1 MEKTSLKK
9 QLSQLFVAATV
20 GIVLITV
27 LTKDAVTV
35 HWVLPLDLEMYAP
48 PYFLL
53 VLPVASVI
61 SYLVFTKVSFTSYRV
76 NHRKYAIPQTERN
89 MELISH
95 YKDSMLLAL
104 TGLTLYITI
113 GFAGLFPFT
122 PIGITFSLSGDA
134 QQRYNLTP
142 AYPFHVIL
150 QRGLEPVAHFCVT
163 LQSLKAMFRP

>member
-1 MEKTSLKK
+1 MEKTSFKK

-27 LTKDAVTV
+27 L
-35 HWVLPLDLEMYAP
+35 
-48 PYFLL
+48 
-53 VLPVASVI
+53 
-61 SYLVFTKVSFTSYRV
+61 TKVSFTSYRV

-122 PIGITFSLSGDA
+122 PIGITFFALYMSFQSY
-134 QQRYNLTP
+134 R
-142 AYPFHVIL
+142 FHSQVMRNNDTI
-150 QRGLEPVAHFCVT
+150 
-163 LQSLKAMFRP
+163 

>member
-1 MEKTSLKK
+1 MEKTSFKK

-20 GIVLITV
+20 GIV

-35 HWVLPLDLEMYAP
+35 HWVLPLDLEMHAP

-53 VLPVASVI
+53 VLPVVAVI
-61 SYLVFTKVSFTSYRV
+61 AYLVFTKVSFTSYRV

-122 PIGITFSLSGDA
+122 PIAITFFALYMGFQSYRFYS
-134 QQRYNLTP
+134 Q
-142 AYPFHVIL
+142 VI
-150 QRGLEPVAHFCVT
+150 RDKDT
-163 LQSLKAMFRP
+163 I

>member
-1 MEKTSLKK
+1 MEKTSFKK

-20 GIVLITV
+20 GIVVITV

-35 HWVLPLDLEMYAP
+35 HWVLPLDLEMHAP

-53 VLPVASVI
+53 VLPVAAVI
-61 SYLVFTKVSFTSYRV
+61 AYLVFTKVSFTSYRV

-122 PIGITFSLSGDA
+122 PIAITFFALYMGIQSYRFYS
-134 QQRYNLTP
+134 Q
-142 AYPFHVIL
+142 
-150 QRGLEPVAHFCVT
+150 VT
-163 LQSLKAMFRP
+163 RDNDTI